1 MTSPEKQLVT
11 VSETKKMEAKTM
23 VPILSVKN
31 VSLSFNTGGKSFPVI
46 DNISFDVMENEF
58 VSIIG
63 PSGCGKSTLLRIIA
77 GLIKPTSGT
86 VLYRGNPITKPTPKI
101 TMVFQNFALLPWL
114 TALENVELPLLKLIP
129 NKDVRRERAS
139 KMLEIVGLSGF
150 ENAYPRELSGGMKQR
165 VGIARALVSDPEIL
179 LMDEPFSSL
188 DALTASYLRSEIT
201 NMFFNSS
208 LSLKSVIMVSHNVEE
223 VVELSDRVIVLSKRP
238 AKIVAEVNITMQR
251 PRSIRMPMFMS
262 YVDKLYELLS

>member
-1 MTSPEKQLVT
+1 MTLSEKQTLSI
-11 VSETKKMEAKTM
+11 SEVKKMATKNLT
-23 VPILSVKN
+23 PILSVKN
-31 VSLSFNTGGKSFPVI
+31 VSHSFVTGDKTFPVI
-46 DNISFDVMENEF
+46 DNVSFDVVEHEF

-77 GLIKPTSGT
+77 GLIKPTSGI
-86 VLYRGNPITKPTPKI
+86 VLYRGNPVIKPTYKI

-114 TALENVELPLLKLIP
+114 TALENVELPLLNLIP
-129 NKDVRRERAS
+129 DKQVRRERAS

-165 VGIARALVSDPEIL
+165 VGIARALVSDPEVL
-179 LMDEPFSSL
+179 LMDEPFSNL
-188 DALTASYLRSEIT
+188 DALTASYLRSEIIS
-201 NMFFNSS
+201 MLFNSS

-223 VVELSDRVIVLSKRP
+223 AVELSDRVIVLSKRP
-238 AKIVAEVNITMQR
+238 AKNTAEVEINMQR
-251 PRSIRMPMFMS
+251 PRSIRLPMFTS

>member
-1 MTSPEKQLVT
+1 MIPSEKQMISI
-11 VSETKKMEAKTM
+11 SETKKMETKNLT
-23 VPILSVKN
+23 PILSVKN
-31 VSLSFNTGGKSFPVI
+31 ISLSFTTADKIFPVI
-46 DNISFDVMENEF
+46 DNVSFDIMEHEF

-77 GLIKPTSGT
+77 GLIKPTSGV
-86 VLYRGNPITKPTPKI
+86 VLYRGDPVTKPTYKI

-114 TALENVELPLLKLIP
+114 TTLENVELPLLNLIP
-129 NKDVRRERAS
+129 DKQVRRERAS
-139 KMLEIVGLSGF
+139 RMLEIVGLGGF

-179 LMDEPFSSL
+179 LMDEPFSNL
-188 DALTASYLRSEIT
+188 DALTASYLRSEII
-201 NMFFNSS
+201 NMLFNSS

-238 AKIVAEVNITMQR
+238 AKKIAEVEINMQR
-251 PRSIRMPMFMS
+251 PRSVRLPMFMS
-262 YVDKLYELLS
+262 YVDRLYELLS